1 MRGPTPTRRLRA
13 LRRHI
18 ATEPSRAPTRE
29 PAASAAQPVEAPRE
43 EPSAGL
49 LSDADMAAFV
59 QDGFVV
65 LENLVDAGDI
75 SQQTCDDIFGA
86 STAERVC
93 SAR

>member
-1 MRGPTPTRRLRA
+1 M
-13 LRRHI
+13 
-18 ATEPSRAPTRE
+18 APARE
-29 PAASAAQPVEAPRE
+29 PAASAAVVEAPRE
-43 EPSAGL
+43 EPSSGL

>member
-13 LRRHI
+13 LSRHI
-18 ATEPSRAPTRE
+18 ATEPSRAPTQE
-29 PAASAAQPVEAPRE
+29 PAASAAAVEAPRE
-43 EPSAGL
+43 EPSSGL